1 MTLYPNGIDDNT
13 TLPPVTPGSG
23 IATPIGPAG
32 GDLSGTYPD
41 PTVTGGGGGF
51 TAGGDLSGTSTS
63 QTVIGL
69 RGNSVPVPTGTN
81 TVLEWSGSALSW
93 GAGGGGG
100 GGNVIVF
107 QPGGTAGSNVYTTW
121 ATAYAALIA
130 IKGFRILDVD
140 ISFGAAVVPAGAY
153 TVGPDTLFRAA
164 FTDGFTTLTI
174 SEGAT
179 FDTIAM
185 LDNLVITATNTATP
199 IVTASA
205 SAVALRMRGSTITPG
220 SAPFFADADEV
231 RVELDA
237 GSGFV
242 TGVSSVIHMTSFGDA
257 ILSILGA
264 GVFFGPSTVQTNT
277 ISDDGTGTVT
287 VTIDDTGV
295 YQTPQT
301 GFTGI
306 LNGPTL
312 ISKVGNVFVYREGGV
327 AAGNV
332 YSSFATALAARNAIQ
347 GFAIIE
353 IDDSLGSPNIPA
365 GTYAVPVDTKIL
377 GSSSTPPTLS
387 CADGVLFSGVGLC
400 DLENIEVQ
408 SSNSSAPV
416 VSPSSLIAVVMRNAV
431 VSCESS
437 QPFWNISAG
446 LRLKV
451 FDKSNISND
460 SGDGVISISGG
471 VVIIDVLGESNFDTS
486 SLIGSGG
493 FVELNYDMSSTL
505 GAQVTY
511 SGTYLPS
518 QLAIVAQDITANRPS
533 SPSNG
538 LLFFDTTI
546 HTLIVWDGSN
556 WRNGVGTIV

>member
-51 TAGGDLSGTSTS
+51 TAGGDLSGTSTD
-63 QTVIGL
+63 QTVIGIQ
-69 RGNSVPVPTGTN
+69 GEPVPAPTGTN

-100 GGNVIVF
+100 S
-107 QPGGTAGSNVYTTW
+107 GS
-121 ATAYAALIA
+121 
-130 IKGFRILDVD
+130 
-140 ISFGAAVVPAGAY
+140 
-153 TVGPDTLFRAA
+153 
-164 FTDGFTTLTI
+164 
-174 SEGAT
+174 
-179 FDTIAM
+179 
-185 LDNLVITATNTATP
+185 
-199 IVTASA
+199 
-205 SAVALRMRGSTITPG
+205 
-220 SAPFFADADEV
+220 
-231 RVELDA
+231 
-237 GSGFV
+237 
-242 TGVSSVIHMTSFGDA
+242 
-257 ILSILGA
+257 
-264 GVFFGPSTVQTNT
+264 
-277 ISDDGTGTVT
+277 
-287 VTIDDTGV
+287 
-295 YQTPQT
+295 
-301 GFTGI
+301 
-306 LNGPTL
+306 
-312 ISKVGNVFVYREGGV
+312 NVFVYREGSTPS
-327 AAGNV
+327 GNV